1 MIQICCDYRT
11 GAGCMAENP
20 AGAERC
26 ANCGRSLQFA
36 LRAYAPGMQIGPYR
50 VVRRIGQ
57 GGFGAVYLVEDSRAP
72 GEQYALKVSFDPDA
86 VLALEREFTLLRA
99 LRHDHL
105 PRYIDMFTLHD
116 HGHLVMEFIPGQNLD
131 DVLAARKGPLPEAQV
146 LAYAV
151 QLSQVLADLH
161 GNRPP
166 IIHRDIKPANIRITP
181 DGRIVLVDFGLVKR
195 GGEQTVQ
202 SVRGVGTVQYAP
214 FEQFGNGTTDERSD
228 QYSLAATLYH
238 LVTGQEPASVPERI
252 SADSDAL
259 RPPEQLNPAVS
270 ATVSRALMRG
280 LALRA
285 AERWPSISHFSR
297 ALLGAPAEPGGPP
310 PQQPSSSLPW
320 QQFPKPSAIP
330 AAPPEERPSGGLP
343 WPGSRQAEPSEQP
356 SGGLP
361 WPGEDRPRD

>member
-11 GAGCMAENP
+11 GAGCMAENQ

-26 ANCGRSLQFA
+26 ASCGRSLHFA
-36 LRAYAPGMQIGPYR
+36 LKTYAPGTQIGPYQ

-57 GGFGAVYLVEDSRAP
+57 GGFGAVYLAEDPRAP
-72 GEQYALKVSFDPDA
+72 GEQFALKVSFDPEA
-86 VLALEREFTLLRA
+86 VQDLEREFTLLRQ

-131 DVLAARKGPLPEAQV
+131 DVLTARKGPLPEAQV

-195 GGEQTVQ
+195 GGEQTML

-214 FEQFGNGTTDERSD
+214 FEQFGHGTTDERSD

-252 SADSDAL
+252 ADDTDAL
-259 RPPEQLNPAVS
+259 RPPEQHNPAVS
-270 ATVSRALMRG
+270 ATVSRALLRG

-285 AERWPSISHFSR
+285 ADRWPSITHFSR
-297 ALLGAPAEPGGPP
+297 ALLGAPADAVVASPT
-310 PQQPSSSLPW
+310 QPTSNLPW
-320 QQFPKPSAIP
+320 RQFPTASDSPTTSN
-330 AAPPEERPSGGLP
+330 ERPSTGLP
-343 WPGSRQAEPSEQP
+343 WPGTKQAEPGEQA
-356 SGGLP
+356 SDGLP
-361 WPGEDRPRD
+361 WPGQDRSRDQ